1 MANIFD
7 LVGRIFISL
16 VFLLSGYNK
25 IFNYDNTVAWMEGFG
40 IPGFLL
46 WPAIVLEILLPI
58 FIIIGYRTQ
67 ISAIIL
73 AIFCLATALIFHYD
87 FTNQMQTIS
96 FLKNFLL
103 FLLVLV
109 KKRSS
114 SRIVGVRVLLSG
126 RFNGHNRARSKQI
139 RVGVIGLQST
149 DYSIDYYS
157 LPCFT
162 KYGTFGIKV
171 WLNYG

>member
-1 MANIFD
+1 MANLFD
-7 LVGRIFISL
+7 LIGRIFISL

-25 IFNYDNTVAWMEGFG
+25 VFNYDNTISWMEGFG

-87 FTNQMQTIS
+87 FANQMQTIA
-96 FLKNFLL
+96 FLKNLGLAGGFL
-103 FLLVLV
+103 FIATNGPKEWAVE
-109 KKRSS
+109 KKKKY
-114 SRIVGVRVLLSG
+114 VRL
-126 RFNGHNRARSKQI
+126 
-139 RVGVIGLQST
+139 
-149 DYSIDYYS
+149 
-157 LPCFT
+157 
-162 KYGTFGIKV
+162 
-171 WLNYG
+171 

>member
-1 MANIFD
+1 MANLFD
-7 LVGRIFISL
+7 LIGRIFISL

-25 IFNYDNTVAWMEGFG
+25 IFNYDNTISWMEGFG

-87 FTNQMQTIS
+87 FANQMQTIA
-96 FLKNFLL
+96 FLKNFGLAGGFL
-103 FLLVLV
+103 FIAVNGPREWAIE
-109 KKRSS
+109 KKKKY
-114 SRIVGVRVLLSG
+114 VRL
-126 RFNGHNRARSKQI
+126 
-139 RVGVIGLQST
+139 
-149 DYSIDYYS
+149 
-157 LPCFT
+157 
-162 KYGTFGIKV
+162 
-171 WLNYG
+171 

>member
-67 ISAIIL
+67 ISSLIL
-73 AIFCLATALIFHYD
+73 SAFCVATALLFHTD
-87 FTNQMQTIS
+87 FANQMQTVS
-96 FLKNFLL
+96 FLKNFGLAGGFL
-103 FLLVLV
+103 FIAANGPKEWAID
-109 KKRSS
+109 KKKKY
-114 SRIVGVRVLLSG
+114 VRL
-126 RFNGHNRARSKQI
+126 
-139 RVGVIGLQST
+139 
-149 DYSIDYYS
+149 
-157 LPCFT
+157 
-162 KYGTFGIKV
+162 
-171 WLNYG
+171 

>member
-25 IFNYDNTVAWMEGFG
+25 IFNYDNTITWMEGFG

-67 ISAIIL
+67 MSAL
-73 AIFCLATALIFHYD
+73 MLGAFCIATALIFHFD
-87 FTNQMQTIS
+87 FANQMQTIA
-96 FLKNFLL
+96 FLKNLGLAGGFL
-103 FLLVLV
+103 FIAAHGPKDWAVDR
-109 KKRSS
+109 KKKY
-114 SRIVGVRVLLSG
+114 VRL
-126 RFNGHNRARSKQI
+126 
-139 RVGVIGLQST
+139 
-149 DYSIDYYS
+149 
-157 LPCFT
+157 
-162 KYGTFGIKV
+162 
-171 WLNYG
+171 